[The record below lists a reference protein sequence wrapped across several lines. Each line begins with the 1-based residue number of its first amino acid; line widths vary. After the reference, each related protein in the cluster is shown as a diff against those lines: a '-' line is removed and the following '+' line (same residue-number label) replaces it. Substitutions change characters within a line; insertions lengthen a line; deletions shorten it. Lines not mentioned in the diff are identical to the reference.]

1 LSRKLVLHPLA
12 ILFIGATLFIG
23 EISSGTSLYFAAMAT
38 SAVSFACITYNILG
52 GLGSISGIAFTRLAL
67 STIVISQFGK
77 VLTFERA
84 DTNLDVPRLTI
95 TVYAVYYCFLMLGSF
110 AFSRI
115 RLPLPKPAE
124 PRTLTQSRHLYMV
137 ALAGGLVGVIGL
149 TILGFAGGN
158 ANVSLTHG
166 FLRALSYL
174 LPFSLVLAVDD
185 RIRTT
190 NGAHSFGWMVFWPFL
205 VMMLQGFLGAS
216 RAGFLEP
223 LAIVAVTCYLRGF
236 RFRRKHVALALI
248 LGASFFFF
256 VSPFYLYA
264 RGFRGES
271 SIREQATAMLTA
283 LESAPGRW
291 ATITRSVGEEALANP
306 GAVNYFSTPGAAT
319 LNRFALIGP
328 DSTLINACSTGFHYG
343 WTALRLD
350 FIGSLPRFIY
360 RNRPD
365 IGSGNYLGQLDGQEG
380 DEIETT
386 TYSTI
391 TTISDSFGSFGWIS
405 VMLFSFFAV
414 PAAFVVYESIFDVR
428 QPWGTVGTVL
438 LFFSLTEGSMGGII
452 FDVIVRQPIYILVL
466 SWCAN
471 WLIGIM
477 PVSGDRAI
485 AVKQST
491 YGSIV
496 AGR

>member
-1 LSRKLVLHPLA
+1 
-12 ILFIGATLFIG
+12 
-23 EISSGTSLYFAAMAT
+23 
-38 SAVSFACITYNILG
+38 
-52 GLGSISGIAFTRLAL
+52 
-67 STIVISQFGK
+67 
-77 VLTFERA
+77 
-84 DTNLDVPRLTI
+84 
-95 TVYAVYYCFLMLGSF
+95 
-110 AFSRI
+110 
-115 RLPLPKPAE
+115 
-124 PRTLTQSRHLYMV
+124 
-137 ALAGGLVGVIGL
+137 
-149 TILGFAGGN
+149 
-158 ANVSLTHG
+158 
-166 FLRALSYL
+166 
-174 LPFSLVLAVDD
+174 
-185 RIRTT
+185 
-190 NGAHSFGWMVFWPFL
+190 
-205 VMMLQGFLGAS
+205 
-216 RAGFLEP
+216 
-223 LAIVAVTCYLRGF
+223 
-236 RFRRKHVALALI
+236 
-248 LGASFFFF
+248 
-256 VSPFYLYA
+256 
-264 RGFRGES
+264 
-271 SIREQATAMLTA
+271 MLTA

-491 YGSIV
+491 YGLIV